1 MQRPWP
7 LLLPLLLPLVA
18 CARPPLAVEAPVLSP
33 VRAPLAGGAWPGSV
47 AALAPREHPHPLG
60 AQESAPSPES
70 ESPEQVAARLREAY
84 AGGPETWPAP
94 TLDEGVPHRELALVP
109 GDERPKGPQRS
120 AREELGKLL
129 FFDARLSG
137 TGQMACIHCHDPEIG
152 FGDGRATSYGR
163 DGRLLRRNAPSLLNT
178 GLRQRWFWDGR
189 AASLEEQALSVL
201 TSPDEMDTT
210 PERLLA
216 QLSGSRGYRQRFAA
230 AFGDEQVTL
239 ERALS
244 ALADFQRTFR
254 SDGSSKFDAFLR
266 GDSAALSDGALRGLH
281 LFRTEARCLNCHNG
295 PLFSDEGFHD
305 LGLSYYGRER
315 EDLGRYQVTSD
326 PADVGRFRT
335 PSLRNLS
342 RSGPYMHNG
351 LFELEGILNMYE
363 AGMVTLKRKPE
374 QQDDPL
380 FPTKSPHLQPL
391 ELSDQDKA
399 DLLEFLRSLTERKR
413 RLSPPELPAL
423 GDL

>member
-1 MQRPWP
+1 MTRAW
-7 LLLPLLLPLVA
+7 LLLCFLGA
-18 CARPPLAVEAPVLSP
+18 CARPPLTLEAPLSMRSSLP
-33 VRAPLAGGAWPGSV
+33 ALAAGRAEVAAGNAAAVGSRAPQEPATAPAG
-47 AALAPREHPHPLG
+47 
-60 AQESAPSPES
+60 ESL
-70 ESPEQVAARLREAY
+70 EQATARLRQAY
-84 AGGPETWPAP
+84 AGDPQTWPAP
-94 TLDEGVPHRELALVP
+94 TLDAGVEHRELALVP
-109 GDERPKGPQRS
+109 PDERPKGAQRS

-129 FFDARLSG
+129 YFDARLSG

-178 GLRQRWFWDGR
+178 GLRQSWFWDGR
-189 AASLEEQALSVL
+189 AASLEEQALAVL
-201 TSPDEMDTT
+201 TSPDEMGTT
-210 PERLLA
+210 PERLVA
-216 QLSGSRGYRQRFAA
+216 QLASSRGYRQRFEA

-244 ALADFQRTFR
+244 ALADFQRSFR

-266 GDSAALSDGALRGLH
+266 GESEALSDEALRGLH

-295 PLFSDEGFHD
+295 PLLSDEGFHD

-315 EDLGRYQVTSD
+315 EDLGRYQVSGD

-351 LFELEGILNMYE
+351 LFELEGILNMYD

-374 QQDDPL
+374 QQDDAL

-391 ELSDQDKA
+391 DLSEQDKA
-399 DLLEFLRSLTERKR
+399 DLLAFLRSLTERKR
-413 RLSPPELPAL
+413 RLAPPELPPL
-423 GDL
+423 GDV